1 MHDCDVVVVGAGLAG
16 LTAARELTGAGLDVQ
31 VLEAR
36 DRVGG
41 RTLSQS
47 VGDGPEDVVEL
58 GGQWVGP
65 TQHEVMGLAKE
76 LGIDTYPTH
85 VDGKNLFE
93 TDRGKLKRFRGTI
106 PMLGPLVMI
115 DYGRADLRLK
125 RLIKRVSAEAP
136 WDAEDAER
144 LDEQSFATWIRG
156 AARTKTARE
165 ALATACRAVFSV
177 EPADVSLLHVLFYAA
192 AAGGWDDLLDTEGGA
207 QQDRL
212 AGGTQQLSIR
222 MAAELGDRV
231 ELLAPVRSIRTEAD
245 GVVAGEVSARRA
257 IVAVPPALAGRIEY
271 DPPLPGLRDQLTQ
284 RMPMGS
290 VIKCMAVYE
299 EPFWREDGLS
309 GQAVSLPGPAQV
321 VFDNTPAN
329 GSAGLIGFLEGREA
343 RELGAVSEAERR
355 DAVLKGF
362 QRLFGRRAAHPTL
375 YVEKDWS
382 TEPYSRGCYAGV
394 FGPGAWTA
402 YGRALREPIDRI
414 HWAGTE
420 TATSWMGYMD
430 GAIQSGKRAA
440 AEVMRTE
447 GSALATAAGARAAH
461 ASRVVPG

>member
-16 LTAARELTGAGLDVQ
+16 LTAARELAGAGLDVQ

-47 VGDGPEDVVEL
+47 IGEGLEDIVEV

-65 TQHEVMGLAKE
+65 TQHEVLALAHE
-76 LGIDTYPTH
+76 FGIETYPTH
-85 VDGKNLFE
+85 VEGKNLFE
-93 TDRGKLKRFRGTI
+93 DDRGKLKRYRGTI
-106 PMLGPLVMI
+106 PMLGPLVMV
-115 DYGRADLRLK
+115 DYGLADWKLK
-125 RLIKRVSAEAP
+125 RLIKQVSAEAP
-136 WDAEDAER
+136 WEAEDAER
-144 LDEQSFATWIRG
+144 LDEQTFATWIR
-156 AARTKTARE
+156 RTAKTTTARE

-177 EPADVSLLHVLFYAA
+177 EPADVSLLHVLFYAVS
-192 AAGGWDDLLDTEGGA
+192 AGGWDDLLDTEGGA

-222 MAAELGDRV
+222 MAEELGDRV
-231 ELLAPVRSIRTEAD
+231 RLSTPVRSIRTD
-245 GVVAGEVSARRA
+245 GDVIVAGEVTARRA
-257 IVAVPPALAGRIEY
+257 VVAIPPTLAARIEY
-271 DPPLPGLRDQLTQ
+271 KPALPAQRDQLTQ

-299 EPFWREDGLS
+299 EPFWRDDGLT
-309 GQAVSLPGPAQV
+309 GQAASLPGPAQV
-321 VFDNTPAN
+321 VFDNTPPN
-329 GSAGLIGFLEGREA
+329 GSPGLIGFLEGRDA
-343 RELGAVSEAERR
+343 RELGGLPERERR
-355 DAVLKGF
+355 EAVLRGF
-362 QRLFGRRAAHPTL
+362 QRLFGRRAAHPVA

-382 TEPYSRGCYAGV
+382 GEVYSRGCYAGV
-394 FGPGAWTA
+394 LGPGGWTG
-402 YGRALREPIDRI
+402 YGRALREPVGRV

-420 TATSWMGYMD
+420 TATRWMGYMD

-440 AEVMRTE
+440 AEVMQAE
-447 GSALATAAGARAAH
+447 GSALATAAGARAAQ